1 MFPHCDMC
9 SHDLETYVPIPNWEH
24 TRLHSHDNGT
34 LMFLHQNMTIQS
46 KTLCA
51 QLNVNVDED

>member
-1 MFPHCDMC
+1 MC